1 VLRVAR
7 LIGPAPHERI
17 SVIRLQADT
26 RSAKGLI
33 VESVLALLGCGL
45 GAYLSLYPSREAELL
60 LVFSVAL
67 GLVAVWHAV
76 LLAVKLR
83 AR

>member
-1 VLRVAR
+1 M
-7 LIGPAPHERI
+7 
-17 SVIRLQADT
+17 IRLQADT